1 MNIRDRNKLL
11 QSMRDLFAMG
21 WTAEALIVDTAAQIL
36 GGDEAAILQAQRVY
50 DQHFKIASAN

>member
-1 MNIRDRNKLL
+1 MNIRGRNKLL

-36 GGDEAAILQAQRVY
+36 GGDEAAILQSQRVY